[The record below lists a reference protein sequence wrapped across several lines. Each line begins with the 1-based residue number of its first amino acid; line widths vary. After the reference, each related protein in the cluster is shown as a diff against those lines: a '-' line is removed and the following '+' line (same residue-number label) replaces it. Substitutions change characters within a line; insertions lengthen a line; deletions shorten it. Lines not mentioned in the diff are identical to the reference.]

1 LDTSE
6 RKPVAPTRL
15 DEQLTKYLTDAHSI
29 EEQALVQ
36 MRSAPKLAGD
46 PEIASAFERHL
57 DETEDHEHWVRARL
71 EARGA
76 DPSRFKDLA
85 GKVTGK
91 GFALF
96 AKFQPDT
103 TGKLVAHAY
112 SYEHMELAAYDLLAR
127 VAEHAGDSETAAAAM
142 RIGEQERGMAERL
155 AGFFDRAV
163 EVSLREK
170 DADDLQEEVNKY
182 LTDAHAIEIQAI
194 QLLEKSS
201 KLAGS
206 SQLASAYE
214 EHLEETRVHQR
225 LITGRLEA
233 RGASPS
239 RIKDAA
245 LGLGALN
252 WAAFFASQPDTPAKL
267 AGFSYAFEH
276 LEIAA
281 YELLSRAARRAGD
294 TETEVTRQASW
305 SRSARPQRWCMTYSQ
320 QRSTRRYASRMSP
333 PTRKADPTA
342 SFGLRCLRLLAACV
356 AVPCLVRRPRGSA
369 PGRERRSQP
378 VRRHRCAWRPR
389 CTSPD
394 AGRCSGTRNAP
405 GSRCSSGHAIAV
417 PAGRRRSR
425 DPIGSVN

>member
-1 LDTSE
+1 VPQRAADERLGERRPWPASSMGVAPLSLHRISAAQRRTGLRAEVVSPCRSFSVSTGPGAEISLDTSE
-6 RKPVAPTRL
+6 RKPMTPTRL

-29 EEQALVQ
+29 EEQALEQ

-57 DETEDHEHWVRARL
+57 DETEDHEHQVRARL

-85 GKVTGK
+85 GRVTGK

-142 RIGEQERGMAERL
+142 RIGEQERAMAERL
-155 AGFFDRAV
+155 AGLFDRAV

-170 DADDLQEEVNKY
+170 NADDLQEEVNKY
-182 LTDAHAIEIQAI
+182 LTDAHAIEAQAI
-194 QLLEKSS
+194 QLLEKGS

-206 SQLASAYE
+206 SKLASAYQ
-214 EHLEETRVHQR
+214 EHLEETREHQR
-225 LITGRLEA
+225 LIAGRLEA

-252 WAAFFASQPDTPAKL
+252 WGAFFAAQPDTPAKL

-281 YELLSRAARRAGD
+281 YELLSRVARRAGD
-294 TETEVTRQASW
+294 TETEATAAGILEQERTAAKMVHDLFPAALEAALHEQGVTAH
-305 SRSARPQRWCMTYSQ
+305 P
-320 QRSTRRYASRMSP
+320 
-333 PTRKADPTA
+333 
-342 SFGLRCLRLLAACV
+342 
-356 AVPCLVRRPRGSA
+356 
-369 PGRERRSQP
+369 
-378 VRRHRCAWRPR
+378 
-389 CTSPD
+389 
-394 AGRCSGTRNAP
+394 
-405 GSRCSSGHAIAV
+405 
-417 PAGRRRSR
+417 
-425 DPIGSVN
+425 